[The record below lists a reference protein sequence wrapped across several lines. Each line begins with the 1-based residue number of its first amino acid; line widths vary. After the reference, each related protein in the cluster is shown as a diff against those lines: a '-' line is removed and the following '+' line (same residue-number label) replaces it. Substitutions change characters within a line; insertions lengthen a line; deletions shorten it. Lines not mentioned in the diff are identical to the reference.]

1 MADKPLG
8 DVQYQCDGGSLET
21 IMHTMKDRLRL
32 MHTPEAAVLHT
43 DQGGGVVEV
52 KTFVRGQP
60 TCIAFSIQRGSSSY
74 VIRFRHIQGD
84 IASCSMLCDKVKNQ
98 FRQCENAS
106 RAVPSHVGHVGVEE
120 EGVDAWWGA
129 AGSGE
134 LYPGSLTA
142 TREQMQRS
150 MKLATDGH
158 VHMAV
163 QTDAARS
170 LASLCATPANRQ
182 QFMECGGA
190 DTLEAMFSVGRTRE
204 IKQCAVSVLL
214 ECLND
219 PGLTAEYSGAVRT
232 IGTSG
237 SRVKQS
243 LQELASTE
251 RGPAADPRAEA
262 CLQLLL
268 LS

>member
-1 MADKPLG
+1 MEEEAILN
-8 DVQYQCDGGSLET
+8 VQYYQCAGDSPKT
-21 IMHTMKDRLRL
+21 IMNMMKDSLGRIY
-32 MHTPEAAVLHT
+32 TPEAPVQYT
-43 DQGGGVVEV
+43 DNGDGVVEV
-52 KTFVRGQP
+52 KSFVRGQP
-60 TCIAFSIQRGSSSY
+60 TCIACSIQRGSYSY
-74 VIRFRHIQGD
+74 FIRFRHIQGD
-84 IASCSMLCDKVKNQ
+84 IVSCSILCDKVKKQ

-106 RAVPSHVGHVGVEE
+106 RAVPSHVGHVGVEG
-120 EGVDAWWGA
+120 GVDAWWDA
-129 AGSGE
+129 ADSGE

-142 TREQMQRS
+142 GLEQMQRS
-150 MKLATDGH
+150 MKFATDGH

-163 QTDAARS
+163 QINAARS
-170 LASLCATPANRQ
+170 IASLCATPANRQ
-182 QFMECGGA
+182 QFMECGGT
-190 DTLEAMFSVGRTRE
+190 DELEAMFSVGTALE

-214 ECLND
+214 ECLKD
-219 PGLTAEYSGAVRT
+219 PGLAAEYSGALRA